1 MACTGPDQTK
11 WDGETCVG
19 TSHQTSC
26 DSLNQATCFYADL
39 QFEEG
44 GQGVISP
51 ERQYCGGQFVD
62 KSDCG
67 DFRIDTPGPLA
78 KLSVKAGDV
87 VVKLNGKKPTAKVI
101 LSYTATK
108 PATAGLCTRTT
119 DDSRI
124 EVCLFR

>member
-1 MACTGPDQTK
+1 MACSGPDNTA
-11 WDGETCVG
+11 WDGTNCV
-19 TSHQTSC
+19 SSPHQTSC
-26 DSLNQATCFYADL
+26 DGTQTCYYADL

-62 KSDCG
+62 KDKDCG

-78 KLSVKAGDV
+78 KLGVQVGDIV
-87 VVKLNGKKPTAKVI
+87 SKLNGKKPTAKVI